1 MPPEPP
7 SMPLTGGPAAGA
19 FAASAGGTRASW
31 WQLRVAALAALLAA
45 WLLGCWQLAGQS
57 MWIDEWFTNLYVDIS
72 WDRFMPSLLAT
83 ERRPPLHYALLKAW
97 SMAAGHEELAL
108 RLYSVA
114 MIVLSVALIF
124 ALGRRL
130 LRPQAAA
137 AAALLLAVSPF
148 WLLYGRMIR
157 AYSQT
162 MMLALAAT
170 LLLVIAIRGRRA
182 WWAAYILASAALIYT
197 DYSGL
202 PILAA
207 HGVYVIGL
215 WLGAKPRTWVAL
227 GPWLLSMVA
236 VGLIYV
242 PWLPAVLAATDRTV
256 RITDLGG
263 GPLGFAIKLAMPLY
277 TWSVGETI
285 YPWNPLGTAA
295 ALTTGLLALWG
306 LWKVW
311 RTKHATAWL
320 LAAWL
325 ALPLLFTATL
335 LALVAT
341 DITFLNAAS
350 RTPGAAPAYILAAA
364 AGLVAVRRRWLQIVA
379 VICLLGGMGAASI
392 NYFTGVQ
399 FLNPIYALPTRE
411 LAAELAAQAQPGDL
425 ILSESDTL
433 IGYYYGLHPGAAV
446 YQDVDP
452 QTNLAWIKEHAPRRI
467 WLVTFG
473 RDSTE
478 GAFGTPELRAALEGD
493 YAPASERGYGPVDPL
508 YGAIKQRLTGRPA
521 YSSKLMVEQF
531 TAQTP

>member
-1 MPPEPP
+1 
-7 SMPLTGGPAAGA
+7 MPLMGEPEAGA
-19 FAASAGGTRASW
+19 FAAPAGNVRAPW
-31 WQLRVAALAALLAA
+31 RQPRVAALAALLAA
-45 WLLGCWQLAGQS
+45 WLLGCWRLAGQS

-72 WDRFMPSLLAT
+72 WARFLPSLLAT

-97 SMAAGHEELAL
+97 SMPAGHEELAL

-114 MIVLSVALIF
+114 MFVLSVALIY
-124 ALGRRL
+124 ALGRRIL
-130 LRPQAAA
+130 QPQAAA
-137 AAALLLAVSPF
+137 AAAVLLAVSPF

-182 WWAAYILASAALIYT
+182 WWAAYVLAAAALIYT

-215 WLGAKPRTWVAL
+215 WLGARPRTWVPF
-227 GPWLLSMVA
+227 GPWLLAMA
-236 VGLIYV
+236 AIGLLYV

-285 YPWNPLGTAA
+285 YPWNPLGAAA
-295 ALTTGLLALWG
+295 ALTMGLLGLWG
-306 LWKVW
+306 IWKVW
-311 RTKHATAWL
+311 RAKHATAWL

-350 RTPGAAPAYILAAA
+350 RTPGAVPAYILAAA
-364 AGLVAVRRRWLQIVA
+364 AGLVAVRRRWLQVVA
-379 VICLLGGMGAASI
+379 VICLLAGTAAASV
-392 NYFTGVQ
+392 NYFSGTQ

-411 LAAELAAQAQPGDL
+411 LAAELAVQAQPGDL
-425 ILSESDTL
+425 ILGESDTL
-433 IGYYYGLHPGAAV
+433 IGYYYGLHPGAAA

-452 QTNLAWIKEHAPRRI
+452 QTNLAWIKQHAPKRV

-478 GAFGTPELRAALEGD
+478 GAFGTAEVEEQLAAGYMLGD
-493 YAPASERGYGPVDPL
+493 KRGFGPVEPR
-508 YGAIKQRLTGRPA
+508 YQAIKQRITGRPA
-521 YSSKLMVEQF
+521 YADKLTIQ
-531 TAQTP
+531 QYIR